1 MSAIALFCCAY
12 ILGLLCSP
20 QIWSSLLLSG
30 SLAGLSLLP
39 RQKWFP
45 QQWRQTLPNT
55 RQLLIAALI
64 GLLAAGYMQ
73 IRIPQPGFKDIS
85 RLVSTDQGSLP
96 AQVTGTIASRP
107 ALTRRD
113 SVQIWLN
120 VQQARLE
127 PHLDEQRQQQV
138 TGKLYVTVPRKAAK
152 DLYPSQSVTVTGQL
166 YRPAAVTRPHGY
178 DFKAYLAREG
188 AFAGFQGKDV
198 RINSRGSTWGGWAI
212 RARIVRSLVKGT
224 DARTGAL
231 LSALVLGK
239 DAADIAYDLKDDF
252 IQAGLAH
259 ALAASGFQV
268 SLILSAV
275 LTVGRSLS
283 TSRQV
288 ALGLAALLFYGLL
301 SGAEPSI
308 VRAILMGCAYLAAL
322 GLQRKTLPVALL
334 LAVAVVMLLY
344 NPLWVWDLGFQLSML
359 ATLGLIV
366 TVPPLTE
373 ILDWLPTTLGSLVA
387 VPLAAT
393 IWTLPLQLYTFGI
406 LPLYSLI
413 ANVLTAFLLSVLTI
427 GGLIASCGALLWP
440 LLGSGLAWVLFW
452 PIQLLIAIVSGISH
466 LPGHA
471 LALGSISL
479 WQLLAL
485 YGCMG
490 AVWIWGKAQWK
501 LIAAVGLLILVVPLW
516 QIQNQRFLITVFD
529 KTRTP
534 MMVIEHPRSTV
545 LVNSGDRLSATQ
557 SLVPFLQQEGINRID
572 WAIATDSAVPEQ
584 TGWTALLSRIPIT
597 NLSRCI
603 PQVEQGRSSPQSVQ
617 QTNVIPREPMTLG
630 SLQIVL
636 WRAQPTILE
645 MNLGSQRWL
654 LVDGSNETD
663 FSAWL
668 TTVHLPSI
676 QTLWW
681 TSSSLS
687 TRVVEQIRPQTL
699 ILSGKQLAPNVL
711 SALKTIVPQVFW
723 TGQDGTIQW
732 TPKGFSTTVNP
743 GDNNLMP
750 L

>member
-1 MSAIALFCCAY
+1 MPAIALLCCAY
-12 ILGLLCSP
+12 IVGLLCSP
-20 QIWSSLLLSG
+20 LPWLNVLLSVF
-30 SLAGLSLLP
+30 LAGLSLLLK
-39 RQKWFP
+39 QNWLP
-45 QQWRQTLPNT
+45 QRWRSLLPT
-55 RQLLIAALI
+55 ARQLLAAALI
-64 GLLAAGYMQ
+64 SLLAVGYMWV
-73 IRIPQPGFKDIS
+73 RIPQPGFKDVS
-85 RLVSTDQGSLP
+85 RLVSAAQGSLS
-96 AQVTGTIASRP
+96 AQVTGTIENRP
-107 ALTRRD
+107 TLTRRG
-113 SVQIWLN
+113 SVQLWLN
-120 VQQARLE
+120 VRQANLESGQQRA
-127 PHLDEQRQQQV
+127 

-166 YRPAAVTRPHGY
+166 YRPATVTRPHGY
-178 DFKAYLAREG
+178 DFRSYLAREG
-188 AFAGFQGKDV
+188 AFAGFRGTQVHIDSQG
-198 RINSRGSTWGGWAI
+198 SPWGGWAI
-212 RARIVRSLVKGT
+212 RARIVQSLVKGT

-275 LTVGRSLS
+275 LSVGRSLS

-288 ALGLAALLFYGLL
+288 LLGLGALLFYGLL

-308 VRAILMGCAYLAAL
+308 IRAILMGCAYLVAL

-344 NPLWVWDLGFQLSML
+344 SPLWIWDLGFLLSML

-366 TVPPLTE
+366 TVPTLME
-373 ILDWLPTTLGSLVA
+373 ILDWLPTTIGSLVV

-413 ANVLTAFLLSVLTI
+413 ANVLTALLLSVLTI
-427 GGLIASCGALLWP
+427 GGIIASCGALLWP
-440 LLGSGLAWVLFW
+440 LLGSGLAWLLFW
-452 PIQLLIAIVSGISH
+452 PIQLLIVIVSGIGQ
-466 LPGHA
+466 LPGHS
-471 LALGSISL
+471 LSLGSISL

-490 AVWIWGKAQWK
+490 AVWLWGKAQWK
-501 LIAAVGLLILVVPLW
+501 LMAAVGLLILVVPMW
-516 QIQNQRFLITVFD
+516 QVQSQRFLITVFD
-529 KTRTP
+529 ETRIP
-534 MMVIEHPRSTV
+534 MMIIEHPNSTV
-545 LVNSGDRLSATQ
+545 VLNSGDRFTVSQ

-572 WAIATDSAVPEQ
+572 WAIATDNTSIPKS
-584 TGWTALLSRIPIT
+584 GWAALLSRIPIT
-597 NLSRCI
+597 TLSRCI
-603 PQVEQGRSSPQSVQ
+603 PQVEERQSYPQPQ
-617 QTNVIPREPMTLG
+617 QQINVTPGKPMTLG
-630 SLQIVL
+630 PLRMVL

-645 MNLGSQRWL
+645 MNLGTQRWL

-668 TTVHLPSI
+668 TTVQLPPI

-681 TSSSLS
+681 TGSLPS
-687 TRVVEQIRPQTL
+687 AQVLAQIKPQAL
-699 ILSGKQLAPNVL
+699 ILSGKQLDIDAV
-711 SALKTIVPQVFW
+711 SDLKQIVPQVLW
-723 TGQDGTIQW
+723 TEQDGTVQW

-743 GDNNLMP
+743 GDNNLTP

>member
-20 QIWSSLLLSG
+20 LPWMNLLLSTLLG
-30 SLAGLSLLP
+30 ALSLL
-39 RQKWFP
+39 RLQGWFP
-45 QQWRQTLPNT
+45 QKWRQILPNA
-55 RQLLIAALI
+55 RQLSAAALI
-64 GLLAAGYMQ
+64 SLLAAGYMLV
-73 IRIPQPGFKDIS
+73 RIPQPGFKDVS
-85 RLVSTDQGSLP
+85 RLVSVAQGSLS
-96 AQVTGTIASRP
+96 AQVTGTIESRP
-107 ALTRRD
+107 TVTRRG
-113 SVQIWLN
+113 SVQICLN
-120 VQQARLE
+120 VRQARLE
-127 PHLDEQRQQQV
+127 GGPQQA
-138 TGKLYVTVPRKAAK
+138 TGKLYVTLPRKAAK
-152 DLYPSQSVTVTGQL
+152 DLYPSQTVTVTGQL

-178 DFKAYLAREG
+178 DFRSYLAREG
-188 AFAGFQGKDV
+188 AFAGFRGKQVHIDAQG
-198 RINSRGSTWGGWAI
+198 SAWGGWAI

-275 LTVGRSLS
+275 LATGRSLS

-288 ALGLAALLFYGLL
+288 LIGLIALLFYGLL

-334 LAVAVVMLLY
+334 LAVAVAMLLY
-344 NPLWVWDLGFQLSML
+344 NPLWIWDLGFLLSML

-366 TVPPLTE
+366 TVPPLME
-373 ILDWLPTTLGSLVA
+373 ILDWLPTTIGSLVA

-413 ANVLTAFLLSVLTI
+413 ANVLTALLLSVLTI

-440 LLGSGLAWVLFW
+440 LLGSGLAWLLFW
-452 PIQLLIAIVSGISH
+452 PIQLLVAIVSGIGQ
-466 LPGHA
+466 LPGHS

-490 AVWIWGKAQWK
+490 AVWLWGKSQWK
-501 LIAAVGLLILVVPLW
+501 LMAAVGLLILLVPMW
-516 QIQNQRFLITVFD
+516 QVQSQRFSITVFD
-529 KTRTP
+529 KTRLP
-534 MMVIEHPRSTV
+534 MMAIEHPIGTV
-545 LVNSGDRLSATQ
+545 VLNSGDRFTASQ

-572 WAIATDSAVPEQ
+572 WAIATDNTSTPKS
-584 TGWTALLSRIPIT
+584 GWAALLSRIPIT
-597 NLSRCI
+597 TLSRCI
-603 PQVEQGRSSPQSVQ
+603 AQVEERSPPQPQ
-617 QTNVIPREPMTLG
+617 RQINVTPGKPMTLG
-630 SLQIVL
+630 PLQMVL

-645 MNLGSQRWL
+645 MNLGIQRWL

-663 FSAWL
+663 FSAWFS
-668 TTVHLPSI
+668 TVQLQPI

-681 TSSSLS
+681 TGSSLS
-687 TRVVEQIRPQTL
+687 AQVLKQIEPQTL
-699 ILSGKQLAPNVL
+699 ILSGKQLDIGTV
-711 SALKTIVPQVFW
+711 SAFKKAVPQVFW
-723 TGQDGTIQW
+723 TEQDGTVQW

-743 GDNNLMP
+743 GDNNLTP

>member
-12 ILGLLCSP
+12 ILGLLCSS
-20 QIWSSLLLSG
+20 QLWSNLLLSG
-30 SLAGLSLLP
+30 LLAGLSLLP
-39 RQKWFP
+39 RQDWFP
-45 QQWRQTLPNT
+45 QRWRQTLPNT

-64 GLLAAGYMQ
+64 SLLAAGYIQ
-73 IRIPQPGFKDIS
+73 VRIPQPGFQDIS

-96 AQVTGTIASRP
+96 AQVTGTIESRP

-120 VQQARLE
+120 VQQARLNQ
-127 PHLDEQRQQQV
+127 HLDPEQQQA

-178 DFKAYLAREG
+178 DFRAYLAREG
-188 AFAGFQGKDV
+188 AFAGFRGKDV
-198 RINSRGSTWGGWAI
+198 RINNQGSTWGGWAI

-275 LTVGRSLS
+275 LSLGRSLS

-308 VRAILMGCAYLAAL
+308 VRAILMGCAYLAAI

-366 TVPPLTE
+366 TVPPLME
-373 ILDWLPTTLGSLVA
+373 ILDWLPTTIGSLVA

-393 IWTLPLQLYTFGI
+393 LWTLPLQLYTFGI

-440 LLGSGLAWVLFW
+440 LLGSGLAWLLFW

-490 AVWIWGKAQWK
+490 AVWVGGKAQWK
-501 LIAAVGLLILVVPLW
+501 LMAAVGLLILVVPLW
-516 QIQNQRFLITVFD
+516 QMQSQRFLITVFD

-572 WAIATDSAVPEQ
+572 WAIATDSPTPEQ
-584 TGWTALLSRIPIT
+584 TGWAALLSRIPIT

-603 PQVEQGRSSPQSVQ
+603 PQVAERRSSSQPQQ
-617 QTNVIPREPMTLG
+617 QTNVIPRQPMTLG
-630 SLQIVL
+630 PLQMVL
-636 WRAQPTILE
+636 WRAQPTVLE
-645 MNLGSQRWL
+645 MNLDSQRWL

-668 TTVHLPSI
+668 TTVKLPPI

-687 TRVVEQIRPQTL
+687 AQVVEQIHPQTL
-699 ILSGKQLAPNVL
+699 ILSGKQLAPPTL

-743 GDNNLMP
+743 GDNNLTP

>member
-1 MSAIALFCCAY
+1 MSAIALLCCAY

-20 QIWSSLLLSG
+20 LPWMNLLLSSFLG
-30 SLAGLSLLP
+30 VLSLLR
-39 RQKWFP
+39 RQSWFP
-45 QQWRQTLPNT
+45 PKWRQVLPNA
-55 RQLLIAALI
+55 RLLLAAALI
-64 GLLAAGYMQ
+64 SLFAAGY
-73 IRIPQPGFKDIS
+73 ILVRIPQPGFKDVS
-85 RLVSTDQGSLP
+85 RLVSVAQGSLS
-96 AQVTGTIASRP
+96 AQVTGTVASRP
-107 ALTRRD
+107 MLTRRG

-120 VQQARLE
+120 VRQARLE
-127 PHLDEQRQQQV
+127 SGQKQAA
-138 TGKLYVTVPRKAAK
+138 GKLYVTLPRKIAK
-152 DLYPSQSVTVTGQL
+152 NLYPSQSVTITGQL

-178 DFKAYLAREG
+178 DFRSYLAREG
-188 AFAGFQGKDV
+188 AFAGFKGTQIHVDNQG
-198 RINSRGSTWGGWAI
+198 SAWGGWAI
-212 RARIVRSLVKGT
+212 RARIVQSLVKGT

-239 DAADIAYDLKDDF
+239 DAADIAYDLKDNF

-275 LTVGRSLS
+275 LTVARALP
-283 TSRQV
+283 TSRQIL
-288 ALGLAALLFYGLL
+288 LGLVALLFYGLL

-334 LAVAVVMLLY
+334 LAVAVAMLIY
-344 NPLWVWDLGFQLSML
+344 NPLWIWDLGFLLSML

-373 ILDWLPTTLGSLVA
+373 ILDWLPTTIGSLVA

-413 ANVLTAFLLSVLTI
+413 ANVLTALLLSILTI
-427 GGLIASCGALLWP
+427 GGIIASCGALLWP
-440 LLGSGLAWVLFW
+440 LLGSGLAWMLFW
-452 PIQLLIAIVSGISH
+452 PIQLLIAIVSGIGH
-466 LPGHA
+466 LPGHS

-490 AVWIWGKAQWK
+490 AVWLWGKAQWK
-501 LIAAVGLLILVVPLW
+501 LMAAVGLLILVVPMW
-516 QIQNQRFLITVFD
+516 QVQSQRFLVTVFD
-529 KTRTP
+529 ATRTP
-534 MMVIEHPRSTV
+534 MMVIEHPNSTV
-545 LVNSGDRLSATQ
+545 VLNSGDHFTASQ

-572 WAIATDSAVPEQ
+572 WAIATDNISPSKS
-584 TGWTALLSRIPIT
+584 GWAALLSRIPIIA
-597 NLSRCI
+597 LSRCI
-603 PQVEQGRSSPQSVQ
+603 PQVEERRSSLQPKQ
-617 QTNVIPREPMTLG
+617 QVNVTPGKPMTLG
-630 SLQIVL
+630 SLQMVL

-645 MNLGSQRWL
+645 MNLGTQRWL

-663 FSAWL
+663 FLAWL
-668 TTVHLPSI
+668 STVQLPSV

-681 TSSSLS
+681 TGSSFSAQIL
-687 TRVVEQIRPQTL
+687 EQIHPQTL
-699 ILSGKQLAPNVL
+699 ILSGKQLGEV
-711 SALKTIVPQVFW
+711 SALKQMVPQVFW
-723 TGQDGTIQW
+723 TEQDGTVQW
-732 TPKGFSTTVNP
+732 TPKGFTATVNP
-743 GDNNLMP
+743 GDNNLTP